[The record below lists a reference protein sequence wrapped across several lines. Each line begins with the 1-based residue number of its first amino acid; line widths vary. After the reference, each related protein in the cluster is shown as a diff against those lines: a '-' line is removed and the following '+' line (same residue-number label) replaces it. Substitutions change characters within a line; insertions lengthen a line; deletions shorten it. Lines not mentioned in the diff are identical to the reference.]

1 MSEKYLANRL
11 KYHAAS
17 RIASQEGES
26 LLQALT
32 LDGHTVVTSKIWASS
47 RFPVNTEEWKRK
59 KDGVPATQDLVAVFK
74 GLPGTVSTVLANGG
88 TKWTNPNYD
97 VELYEA
103 VPMTPVAGSNGSGSN
118 YEAYELLEDGKRLQD
133 WVSPMAAFD
142 PEINAPIPGFTGIF
156 EAKGTSGNWVELSE
170 DSEWVLANGT
180 WEFAYLG
187 GMLTFNKDYTPVG
200 KSKANIRMTAFRYCG
215 EYLSEDLADTE
226 SRLAAVEA
234 QVGGGSGSDSL
245 ASKVTKLEGVTSG
258 YTEVASISGAISD
271 ETSARKAAD
280 DFLSGAID
288 DEVERSTKYD
298 SFLSGVLSGY
308 TSVAAVSGAIKGVS
322 DSIITV
328 VQPKL
333 DVIDGEIDFLS
344 GAIDDE
350 VTAREATDSFLSG
363 VLSGYTDVAA
373 VSGAITGAVAAQEE
387 SFTLLSGAIG
397 GTFDKDHTVANAI
410 EAVKT
415 SVTDEIDPRLD
426 AIDGEIDFL
435 SGAIDAEVAAR
446 NSGDTF
452 ISGTLLS
459 GFTAERTVSGE
470 FDTIRELISD
480 VQTSAIGIAEGNG
493 IDITTSGNTTTQVIN
508 VKIANGEK
516 VLSASENGLSAA
528 ISLVKL
534 GAAADGYAASYQL
547 QGINGATLGD
557 TINIPKDQFLKDAVF
572 IAAAT
577 SEDQLIDENVN
588 IGEAYIKFT
597 FTVKSESIDTDRV
610 VYVNVNKLVDTYTAG
625 NGIDTIGSDNVI
637 KVKIDSTS
645 ETFLTVDTN
654 GIKLSGVQA
663 AINSAKSELSGAIGG
678 TFDSSNT
685 VKKYID
691 DQDSGLD
698 SRLTAV
704 EAQVGGS
711 SGSGSLASRVA
722 EIEGAISAYTS
733 TDTISGAISAET
745 SARESAISAIDT
757 AYKAADEVISGKV
770 DGIDTAYKAADE
782 AISGKVD
789 GIDTAYK
796 VADTALGGR
805 IDSIKATYEAADTA
819 LGGRIDAVSGDVE
832 TISDKII
839 SGFSETNTV
848 KDYVDNKVA
857 NAICWYT
864 LD

>member
-17 RIASQEGES
+17 RIASQEDES

-156 EAKGTSGNWVELSE
+156 EAKGTTGNWVELSE

-258 YTEVASISGAISD
+258 YTEVASISGAISG
-271 ETSARKAAD
+271 EVAARIAAD

-308 TSVAAVSGAIKGVS
+308 TG
-322 DSIITV
+322 
-328 VQPKL
+328 
-333 DVIDGEIDFLS
+333 
-344 GAIDDE
+344 
-350 VTAREATDSFLSG
+350 
-363 VLSGYTDVAA
+363 VAA

-435 SGAIDAEVAAR
+435 SGAIDDEVTARKATDSFLSGVLSGYTGVAAVSGAIKGVSDSIITVVQPKLDVIDGEIDFLSGAIDAEVTSR

-459 GFTAERTVSGE
+459 GFTAEKTVSGE
-470 FDTIRELISD
+470 FDAIRELISD

-534 GAAADGYAASYQL
+534 GTATDGYAASYQL
-547 QGINGATLGD
+547 QGINGATLGS
-557 TINIPKDQFLKDAVF
+557 TINIPKDQFLKDAEF
-572 IAAAT
+572 IASAT
-577 SEDQLIDENVN
+577 AEDVTAGGDE
-588 IGEAYIKFT
+588 IELGKPCIKFT
-597 FTVKSESIDTDRV
+597 FTVKSELTENVSDKV
-610 VYVNVNKLVDTYTAG
+610 VYVNVNKLVDIYTAG

-637 KVKIDSTS
+637 KVKIDSTTES
-645 ETFLTVDTN
+645 FLTVGAN
-654 GIKLSGVQA
+654 GIKLSGVQT
-663 AINSAKSELSGAIGG
+663 AIDSAKSELSGAIGG

-691 DQDSGLD
+691 VQDSGLK
-698 SRLTAV
+698 SRLAAV
-704 EAQVGGS
+704 EAQVGDS

-733 TDTISGAISAET
+733 TYTISGAISAIDTTYKAADEAISGKIDT
-745 SARESAISAIDT
+745 EISNRESAISAIDT
-757 AYKAADEVISGKV
+757 AYKAADE
-770 DGIDTAYKAADE
+770 
-782 AISGKVD
+782 AIS
-789 GIDTAYK
+789 
-796 VADTALGGR
+796 GR
-805 IDSIKATYEAADTA
+805 IDSIKAAYEAADTA
-819 LGGRIDAVSGDVE
+819 LGGRINTISGDVE

>member
-17 RIASQEGES
+17 RIASQEGEA

-32 LDGHTVVTSKIWASS
+32 LDGHTVVTSKVWAGT
-47 RFPVNTEEWKRK
+47 RFPVNTTEYK
-59 KDGVPATQDLVAVFK
+59 KSKNGSKSTLDLVKVFK
-74 GLPGTVSTVLANGG
+74 EAEGTISESFNGG
-88 TKWTNPNYD
+88 TRYTNTNYD
-97 VELYEA
+97 VELYENVDMTA
-103 VPMTPVAGSNGSGSN
+103 VPGSNSSGNN
-118 YEAYELLEDGKRLQD
+118 YESYEVLSGTVRLQD

-142 PEINAPIPGFTGIF
+142 PSINAPIPGFTGIF
-156 EAKGTSGNWVELSE
+156 YSSSDGTNFTELGDQSTWVPSLGN
-170 DSEWVLANGT
+170 
-180 WEFAYLG
+180 WEFAYIG
-187 GMLTFNKDYTPVG
+187 GMLTFDASVTPVG
-200 KSKANIRMTAFRYCG
+200 KGQTNIKLTAFRYCG

-245 ASKVTKLEGVTSG
+245 ASKVIKLEGVTSG
-258 YTEVASISGAISD
+258 YTEVASISGAISG
-271 ETSARKAAD
+271 ETAARKAAD
-280 DFLSGAID
+280 DFLSG
-288 DEVERSTKYD
+288 
-298 SFLSGVLSGY
+298 VLSGY
-308 TSVAAVSGAIKGVS
+308 TGVASVSGAIKGVS

-344 GAIDDE
+344 GAIGDE
-350 VTAREATDSFLSG
+350 VAARKATDSFLSG
-363 VLSGYTDVAA
+363 VLSGYTNVAA

-415 SVTDEIDPRLD
+415 SVTEEIDPRLD
-426 AIDGEIDFL
+426 IIDEEINFLSSAIDT
-435 SGAIDAEVAAR
+435 EVTAR

-493 IDITTSGNTTTQVIN
+493 IDITTLGNTTTQVIN

-516 VLSASENGLSAA
+516 VLSASENGLAAA

-588 IGEAYIKFT
+588 IGDAYIKFT
-597 FTVKSESIDTDRV
+597 FTVKSELTDTDRI

-637 KVKIDSTS
+637 KVKIDDAS
-645 ETFLTVDTN
+645 ESFLSVDTN
-654 GIKLSGVQA
+654 GIKLSGVQT

-678 TFDSSNT
+678 TFNSSNT
-685 VKKYID
+685 VKDYID
-691 DQDSGLD
+691 NKDSGLNT
-698 SRLTAV
+698 RLTAV
-704 EAQVGGS
+704 EAQVSGS

-733 TDTISGAISAET
+733 TDTISGAISA
-745 SARESAISAIDT
+745 IDT
-757 AYKAADEVISGKV
+757 AYKA
-770 DGIDTAYKAADE
+770 
-782 AISGKVD
+782 
-789 GIDTAYK
+789 
-796 VADTALGGR
+796 ADTALGGR

-819 LGGRIDAVSGDVE
+819 LGGRIDTISDDVE

>member
-17 RIASQEGES
+17 RIASQEGEA

-32 LDGHTVVTSKIWASS
+32 LDGHTVVTSKVWAGT
-47 RFPVNTEEWKRK
+47 RFPVNNTEYK
-59 KDGVPATQDLVAVFK
+59 KSKNGSKSTLDLVKVFK
-74 GLPGTVSTVLANGG
+74 EAPGTTSEPFNGG
-88 TKWTNPNYD
+88 TRYTNTNYD
-97 VELYEA
+97 VELYEDVDMTA
-103 VPMTPVAGSNGSGSN
+103 VDGSNGSGNN
-118 YEAYELLEDGKRLQD
+118 YESYEVLSGTVRLQD

-142 PEINAPIPGFTGIF
+142 PSINAPIPGFTGIF
-156 EAKGTSGNWVELSE
+156 YSSADGSTFTELGDQSTWVPSLGN
-170 DSEWVLANGT
+170 
-180 WEFAYLG
+180 WEFAYIG
-187 GMLTFNKDYTPVG
+187 GMLTFDASVTPVG
-200 KSKANIRMTAFRYCG
+200 KGQSNIKLTAFRYCG

-226 SRLAAVEA
+226 TRLAAVEA

-245 ASKVTKLEGVTSG
+245 ASKVAKLEGVTSG
-258 YTEVASISGAISD
+258 YTEVASISGAISG
-271 ETSARKAAD
+271 ESATRKAAD

-308 TSVAAVSGAIKGVS
+308 TSVAAVSGAIKDVS

-350 VTAREATDSFLSG
+350 VTARKATDSFLSG
-363 VLSGYTDVAA
+363 VLSGYTNVAA

-387 SFTLLSGAIG
+387 SFTLLSGALG

-426 AIDGEIDFL
+426 AIDGEIEFL
-435 SGAIDAEVAAR
+435 SGAIDAEVTSR

-459 GFTAERTVSGE
+459 GFTAEKTVSGE
-470 FDTIRELISD
+470 FDAIRELISD
-480 VQTSAIGIAEGNG
+480 VQTSAIEIAEGNG
-493 IDITTSGNTTTQVIN
+493 IDITTLGNTTTQVIN

-534 GAAADGYAASYQL
+534 GAATDGYAASYRL
-547 QGINGATLGD
+547 QGINGAALGD

-577 SEDQLIDENVN
+577 SEDQSIDKNVN

-597 FTVKSESIDTDRV
+597 FTVKSESINTDRV

-637 KVKIDSTS
+637 KVKIDDTS
-645 ETFLTVDTN
+645 ESFLSVDTD
-654 GIKLSGVQA
+654 GIKLSGVQT
-663 AINSAKSELSGAIGG
+663 AIDSAKSELNGAIGG

-733 TDTISGAISAET
+733 TDTISGAISAEV

-757 AYKAADEVISGKV
+757 AYKAADTALGGRI
-770 DGIDTAYKAADE
+770 DGIDAAYKA
-782 AISGKVD
+782 
-789 GIDTAYK
+789 
-796 VADTALGGR
+796 ADTALGGR

-819 LGGRIDAVSGDVE
+819 LGGRIDTVSGDVE